1 MKISLE
7 NIQAAFFGDDVPRKN
22 IALRKAHDEI
32 QRLRQALTDVTRPLE
47 YLRRHAEAD
56 GNKLSGMA
64 LSIANDLHFVKRIAS
79 NALESDPAPPSKGKV
94 GTDV

>member
-7 NIQAAFFGDDVPRKN
+7 DIQSAFFGDDVPRKN

-32 QRLRQALTDVTRPLE
+32 QRLQKALKDVTNPIE

-56 GNKLSGMA
+56 GNKLNGMA
-64 LSIANDLHFVKRIAS
+64 YSVASDLHFVQKIARD
-79 NALESDPAPPSKGKV
+79 ALDMSPPPPSKGKAS
-94 GTDV
+94 

>member
-1 MKISLE
+1 MKISLDD
-7 NIQAAFFGDDVPRKN
+7 IQAAFFGDDVPRKN

-32 QRLRQALTDVTRPLE
+32 VRLKAALTDVTKPLE

-64 LSIANDLHFVKRIAS
+64 YSIANDLHFVQKIAQD
-79 NALESDPAPPSKGKV
+79 ALELEAPSPQTREV
-94 GTDV
+94 GE